1 VKLHTNVFEDPQ
13 NDKKKNWKSNDQTT
27 QIDEFFFSP
36 ANGVSSCEK
45 ENFTVCHFRWNVF
58 SQPLEVKSLTLQE
71 ISTFLTGNFS
81 KKNPPPLWFF
91 CPLVQFNQS
100 VILDKSI
107 WTQPF
112 CLGLFGWSFLLG
124 FFYQFFWLNHCDNN
138 IIWAN

>member
-81 KKNPPPLWFF
+81 KKNPPPM
-91 CPLVQFNQS
+91 V
-100 VILDKSI
+100 
-107 WTQPF
+107 
-112 CLGLFGWSFLLG
+112 FLLP
-124 FFYQFFWLNHCDNN
+124 CPT
-138 IIWAN
+138 